1 MTSPREEVH
10 RTAEERLL
18 RAGQRYTATRRA
30 LVDRLASAGRPLS
43 IPDLLAGRR
52 RRMPQSSAYRN
63 LAALERAGVVR
74 RVIIEEDFGRYE
86 LDERL
91 TEHHHHL
98 VCSNCGRIEDVTIPD
113 ALERSIDRTF
123 DHVAEEVGFASVG
136 HRLDLIGLCD
146 DCG

>member
-1 MTSPREEVH
+1 MAVADELHGTVEGR
-10 RTAEERLL
+10 L
-18 RAGQRYTATRRA
+18 RADGQRYTAGRRS
-30 LVDRLASAGRPLS
+30 LVDRLAAAGRPLA
-43 IPDLLAGRR
+43 IAELLGGRR
-52 RRMPQSSAYRN
+52 RVPQSSAYRN

-74 RVIIEEDFGRYE
+74 RVITEEDFARYE

-113 ALERSIDRTF
+113 RLERSLDRTF
-123 DHVAEEVGFASVG
+123 DDVARGVGFASVG

-146 DCG
+146 DCA

>member
-1 MTSPREEVH
+1 MNAVLEELH
-10 RTAEERLL
+10 RTVEGRV
-18 RAGQRYTATRRA
+18 RSAGQRYTASRRA
-30 LVDRLASAGRPLS
+30 LVERLAAAGRPLA
-43 IPDLLAGRR
+43 IPQLLGGRR
-52 RRMPQSSAYRN
+52 RVPQSSAYRN

-74 RVIIEEDFGRYE
+74 RVITDEDFGRYE

-113 ALERSIDRTF
+113 RLERSLDRTF
-123 DHVAEEVGFASVG
+123 DDVARRVGFASVG

-146 DCG
+146 DCA